1 MGATTSNNSCRL
13 IVFAPT
19 PQWISGFSVY
29 QNSTR
34 DEKGTHAQQQA
45 LFHSIRRSDWVTHLL
60 QEISYYDPT
69 LLFFMTKDPIIHFGD
84 NSTATVRA
92 KEHKTTINN
101 RHVALKYHFIR
112 DAFLKRRI
120 VTDFV
125 GTADNHS
132 DLGTKATSPGTF
144 KKL

>member
-1 MGATTSNNSCRL
+1 MLEFGLSTLPSRTLATRAAGGS
-13 IVFAPT
+13 A
-19 PQWISGFSVY
+19 SGRGRRGGSG
-29 QNSTR
+29 SR
-34 DEKGTHAQQQA
+34 DNT
-45 LFHSIRRSDWVTHLL
+45 
-60 QEISYYDPT
+60 
-69 LLFFMTKDPIIHFGD
+69 
-84 NSTATVRA
+84 TATVRA

-144 KKL
+144 KKLVMRMKGYEPFWIPEHSRDHIMNTPSTGILT